1 MAITSMTPP
10 ATPASAS
17 RVCWSSAGAVACGKA
32 AMGVRLGVLEEGGLA
47 AERAGVG
54 VVAAAA
60 VEAAMAVAGVEEA
73 VEAALEVA
81 AGGR

>member
-1 MAITSMTPP
+1 
-10 ATPASAS
+10 
-17 RVCWSSAGAVACGKA
+17 
-32 AMGVRLGVLEEGGLA
+32 MGVRLGVLEEGGLA